1 MANHHPAEHRETER
15 STFNAAFHDL
25 GLRWQWCS
33 DTYASLATQACER
46 ERVLGYLQ
54 AEQAHLLRAYD
65 AGFLTDAILAAK
77 QRRGSVQGA
86 DPVAAA
92 DSRFEWPETCAGQVG
107 F

>member
-1 MANHHPAEHRETER
+1 MAMHPPTEHREIER
-15 STFNAAFHDL
+15 SSFNAAFHDL

-33 DTYASLATQACER
+33 DTYAGLATQACER

-54 AEQAHLLRAYD
+54 TEQAHLLRAYD
-65 AGFLTDAILAAK
+65 ASFLTDAILAAK
-77 QRRGSVQGA
+77 QRRGQAVGA
-86 DPVAAA
+86 EPMAAA

>member
-1 MANHHPAEHRETER
+1 MALHPPAEHREIER

-46 ERVLGYLQ
+46 ERLMTYLQ
-54 AEQAHLLRAYD
+54 AEQAYLLRAYD
-65 AGFLTDAILAAK
+65 AGFLTDAILSAK
-77 QRRGSVQGA
+77 QRRDRALGA
-86 DPVAAA
+86 ASSPNAGTRLDWS
-92 DSRFEWPETCAGQVG
+92 DTCAGQVG

>member
-1 MANHHPAEHRETER
+1 MAIHHPTECREVER
-15 STFNAAFHDL
+15 GSFNAAFHDL
-25 GLRWQWCS
+25 GLRWQWCN

-65 AGFLTDAILAAK
+65 AGFLADAILAAK
-77 QRRGSVQGA
+77 QRRGDAVGA
-86 DPVAAA
+86 APVAAA
-92 DSRFEWPETCAGQVG
+92 ASRFEWPETCAGQVG